1 VSVNVI
7 FFAKLTAIF
16 WCFILV
22 LADKLK
28 TNAKTQKEETKITWE
43 REKRGKSWGRLN
55 FAYAIREYMDST
67 ML

>member
-28 TNAKTQKEETKITWE
+28 TNAKTQKEETKITWNV
-43 REKRGKSWGRLN
+43 KKGKKFGKVEYR
-55 FAYAIREYMDST
+55 IRYEE
-67 ML
+67 

>member
-28 TNAKTQKEETKITWE
+28 TNAKTQKEETKITWNVKKG
-43 REKRGKSWGRLN
+43 EKVGVG
-55 FAYAIREYMDST
+55 
-67 ML
+67 